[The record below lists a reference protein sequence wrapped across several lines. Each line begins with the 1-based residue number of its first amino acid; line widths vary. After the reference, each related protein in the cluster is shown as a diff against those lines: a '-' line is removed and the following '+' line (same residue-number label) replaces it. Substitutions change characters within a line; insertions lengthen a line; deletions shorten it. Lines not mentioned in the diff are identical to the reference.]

1 MQKISTGVRRQAH
14 LDLAAR
20 KAMRDAVE
28 VSRDLDVVVDR
39 SGRVLDYRV
48 VRSTGHPD
56 LDAAVEDMMRGAS
69 LPAFPASMP
78 QPQVEVWVAICFVRR

>member
-1 MQKISTGVRRQAH
+1 M
-14 LDLAAR
+14 
-20 KAMRDAVE
+20 
-28 VSRDLDVVVDR
+28 
-39 SGRVLDYRV
+39 
-48 VRSTGHPD
+48 RSTGHPD